1 MCRPSCLAPSLS
13 IRVSRFIHVV
23 AFLSFLSVTGANF
36 SSGNVVLTWIISA
49 SFLSDAGISFFFKEH
64 DSFVYRLWFLHGFYL
79 SAGIL
84 STEQLILC

>member
-1 MCRPSCLAPSLS
+1 
-13 IRVSRFIHVV
+13 
-23 AFLSFLSVTGANF
+23 
-36 SSGNVVLTWIISA
+36 VVLTWIISA